1 MPQDLQ
7 NIFNVDI
14 HFWDFLGNLLLSFIC
29 GLIISFVYKI
39 VYKGTSYTP
48 SYVQSLVLLCLITT
62 IVIAVIGNNLARAF
76 GLVGAM
82 SIIRFRTAVR
92 DITDIVF
99 IFLSLSIGL
108 AAGTGAK
115 HFAIAGTLFTC
126 IVILVLSKINFAS
139 PKRNEVLLQFS
150 SLSDKNISSESLQIL
165 NSYCKSVK
173 LINVKSNGG
182 GNILESFYHVVIK
195 DSTKSIDLIGKLNK
209 IEGISNINL
218 FFDKT

>member
-7 NIFNVDI
+7 NIFNFDI
-14 HFWDFLGNLLLSFIC
+14 HFWDFLGNLILSFIC

-48 SYVQSLVLLCLITT
+48 SYVQSLVLLCIITT

-76 GLVGAM
+76 GLVGTM

-99 IFLSLSIGL
+99 IFLALSIGL

-115 HFAIAGTLFTC
+115 QIAVTGTLSAC
-126 IVILVLSKINFAS
+126 IIILILSKINFAS

-165 NSYCKSVK
+165 NSFCKSVK
-173 LINVKSNGG
+173 LINIKSNGG
-182 GNILESFYHVVIK
+182 GNILESFYHVVMK
-195 DSTKSIDLIGKLNK
+195 DSTKSIDLIGELNK
-209 IEGISNINL
+209 IDGINNINL
-218 FFDKT
+218 FFDKS

>member
-1 MPQDLQ
+1 LPQDLQ